1 MKSKMKKFFYLF
13 SATLLT
19 LTSCSKDENTSE
31 PVSSMLVKKKIS
43 TYSIDDIVTTTYKYD
58 GNKIV
63 SASND
68 GGFVANYTY
77 TGNVITKIEER
88 VNNQFQSSLE
98 YTYVDGKV
106 ATEVFKRNYGGTNS
120 YTYTYNANGT
130 ISYKLFQ
137 SGNETSTGLLTTVN
151 GNIVKKELF
160 SNGILFSTQVFE
172 YDNKNN
178 PFKNVLGFN
187 LLIDTYEDMFFPN
200 NRTKDSADGSDV
212 NYTFK
217 YDTNNF
223 LSEKKRINISTGN
236 SNELTQYF
244 Y

>member
-1 MKSKMKKFFYLF
+1 MKKIIFLASLSLILLSSCSSDG
-13 SATLLT
+13 SASEPSPLVFVKKIIRTHSANDIET
-19 LTSCSKDENTSE
+19 LTY
-31 PVSSMLVKKKIS
+31 I
-43 TYSIDDIVTTTYKYD
+43 YDD
-58 GNKIV
+58 NKIV
-63 SASND
+63 SESSG
-68 GGFVANYTY
+68 GGFVATYTY

-88 VNNQFQSSLE
+88 VNNNFQSSRE

-120 YTYTYNANGT
+120 YTYTHNTNGT

-137 SGNETSTGLLTTVN
+137 SGNETSTGLLTKVN

-160 SNGILFSTQVFE
+160 STGILSSTQVFE

-187 LLIDTYEDMFFPN
+187 LLIDTYEDRFFPN
-200 NRTKDSADGSDV
+200 NRTKDSADGPDV

-223 LSEKKRINISTGN
+223 PTEKKRINVSSVS
-236 SNELTQYF
+236 SNDLTQYF